1 MFGQAG
7 IAVEVCKSQAHPSCA
22 CAMLPP
28 QVLAGARLPD
38 GEEEWATLRSAL
50 AGVRS
55 HLRSDSS
62 VDLLLSDLKDFVSM
76 VSVAL
81 FAQCASMC
89 ISPSWHAATL
99 HLAAACRH
107 DTCCVRRSSFDAEEC
122 KCLQHEH
129 RWAPICCR
137 RW

>member
-81 FAQCASMC
+81 FASVC
-89 ISPSWHAATL
+89 INVHQLPK
-99 HLAAACRH
+99 LACSHPAFGSRVPA
-107 DTCCVRRSSFDAEEC
+107 
-122 KCLQHEH
+122 
-129 RWAPICCR
+129 
-137 RW
+137 